1 VVCFMYV
8 ALEQV
13 APGQD
18 IGFDLKAE
26 YEEALR
32 MFKSSNR

>member
-1 VVCFMYV
+1 MYF

-18 IGFDLKAE
+18 IGFYLKAE

-32 MFKSSNR
+32 IHNANTL

>member
-1 VVCFMYV
+1 MYV
-8 ALEQV
+8 ALAQV

-26 YEEALR
+26 YQEALSL
-32 MFKSSNR
+32 FKSGNQ